1 MLFADHAASCLRNS
15 LSLQTPQKLR
25 IPSSHNPLVIVSFQS
40 HLYGIRLEV
49 KTGRSRHAE
58 LYLGAESFQQAVL
71 STRVAVGDQPVIVC
85 DEQ

>member
-1 MLFADHAASCLRNS
+1 MLFADHAASCPRKF
-15 LSLQTPQKLR
+15 LSLQPPQKLR
-25 IPSSHNPLVIVSFQS
+25 VPSSHNPLVIVSFQS

-58 LYLGAESFQQAVL
+58 LYPGAEPFQQPVL